1 MGTQKK
7 KEKYMESNTTST
19 APKQVK
25 DSQLH
30 IRTTTVELQEWQ
42 QAAEAMGFKTLTSF
56 VRAAIVN
63 YIPSIH

>member
-1 MGTQKK
+1 
-7 KEKYMESNTTST
+7 MESTTT
-19 APKQVK
+19 EAKQVK

-30 IRTTTVELQEWQ
+30 IRVTTSELQEWQ
-42 QAAEAMGFKTLTSF
+42 QASEALGFKTLTSF